1 MSKCDYNQWC
11 HLSVRDFFAW
21 HWKQVGWGAGGA
33 EKIYSWIKVPLGKTL
48 SMDKYMYVTK
58 ESIFIPW
65 IWNQPVC
72 FSFVEL
78 MISICKLNGRSLLKR
93 DWLFHREFIWQ
104 HNVKRRYT
112 VAWSD
117 QFLMRFIG
125 KKFQLKIHWLLKL
138 SVTVLLA
145 LIWFVECDQ
154 TWTISSVSVAIS
166 KKKKE
171 KKLRFVIS
179 W

>member
-1 MSKCDYNQWC
+1 MMPLCLFMIFWHDIENKWVGGGGCRKNILLNKSAPWEDIVNRDKC
-11 HLSVRDFFAW
+11 
-21 HWKQVGWGAGGA
+21 
-33 EKIYSWIKVPLGKTL
+33 
-48 SMDKYMYVTK
+48 MYVTE

-93 DWLFHREFIWQ
+93 DWLFHREFIGQ

-125 KKFQLKIHWLLKL
+125 KKFQLKIHWPLKL

-171 KKLRFVIS
+171 KKLCS
-179 W
+179 